1 MERTRLSVSSSL
13 CLLQTGI
20 CYAGVGVNKFNF
32 LLLFYSFKA
41 IAFAVLLLVPSVVD
55 VTLCG
60 MSVINFWAL
69 FELSKLYFPTL
80 VSVKERDHCK
90 INVGRTIKTEC
101 MMFSVS
107 T

>member
-1 MERTRLSVSSSL
+1 MYETFCFKFFVFTANWHLL
-13 CLLQTGI
+13 CW
-20 CYAGVGVNKFNF
+20 GVGVNKFNF

-41 IAFAVLLLVPSVVD
+41 IAFAVLLLIPSVVD

-60 MSVINFWAL
+60 MGVINFWAL

-90 INVGRTIKTEC
+90 INVGRTLKTEC
-101 MMFSVS
+101 MTFSVS